1 MFAHVHHLNQKTST
15 DETPDETPTPS
26 FRFLPIASISSINTI
41 QGAFLRASANNSLTL
56 FAPIPTN
63 NSTKSLPDILIKGTF
78 ASPAAALTS
87 KVLPVPG
94 GPVKIAPY
102 SLIIIRI
109 QTFGNLAPN
118 AVYFSLFFK
127 KSMNSIISCFASSIP
142 ATSLNVTY
150 D

>member
-26 FRFLPIASISSINTI
+26 LRFLPIASISSINTI
-41 QGAFLRASANNSLTL
+41 QGAFLRASA
-56 FAPIPTN
+56 N

-102 SLIIIRI
+102 SLIII
-109 QTFGNLAPN
+109 
-118 AVYFSLFFK
+118 
-127 KSMNSIISCFASSIP
+127 
-142 ATSLNVTY
+142 
-150 D
+150 